1 MIKKFIDPR
10 VLKITVSDEVFNNTD
25 EVLLISSN
33 SICRYRKEALDNE
46 EWQAQERSE
55 DHH

>member
-1 MIKKFIDPR
+1 MIKEFIDPR
-10 VLKITVSDEVFNNTD
+10 VLKIAVSDEVFNNTD
-25 EVLLISSN
+25 EVLLINGN